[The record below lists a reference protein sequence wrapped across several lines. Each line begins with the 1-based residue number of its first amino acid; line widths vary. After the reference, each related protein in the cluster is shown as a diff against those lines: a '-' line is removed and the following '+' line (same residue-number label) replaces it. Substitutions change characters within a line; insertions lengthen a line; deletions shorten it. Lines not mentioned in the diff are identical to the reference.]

1 VELPSRTIVATGA
14 SEGIGRATAL
24 ELATH
29 GARVVAAARS
39 CERLDG
45 LVAEAGDARPGEG
58 RPA

>member
-1 VELPSRTIVATGA
+1 MDLASRTVVVTGA
-14 SEGIGRATAL
+14 SEGIGRAAAL
-24 ELATH
+24 EVAAA

-39 CERLDG
+39 AERLDG